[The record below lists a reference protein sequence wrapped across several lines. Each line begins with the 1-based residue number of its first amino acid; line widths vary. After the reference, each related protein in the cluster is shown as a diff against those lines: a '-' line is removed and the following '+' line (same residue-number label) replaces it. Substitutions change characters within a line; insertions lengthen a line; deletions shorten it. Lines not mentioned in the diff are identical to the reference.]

1 MVFYKNFKL
10 SSPNN
15 LGLTKFAVGLY
26 CMENIMAKVSMQ
38 IYRFNG
44 MVK

>member
-26 CMENIMAKVSMQ
+26 CIENIITKVNMKV
-38 IYRFNG
+38 YKFNG